1 MEERGLS
8 GSFYSKNPKEVAKNL
23 LGKILVHETEEG
35 TVKGRIVETEA
46 YYGEKDPGS
55 HAYRG
60 KTKRTEIMWGK
71 PGIAYVYFTYGK
83 HYLFNVVANREGEAG
98 AVLIRAVEPLEGISL
113 MQKRR
118 GKKEI
123 KGLTNGPAKLTQS
136 FKIDINKNG
145 IDLTKGNF
153 RIEEGEEKDFNI
165 VCCKRIG
172 IKRGKEKALR
182 FYIQDNEFV
191 SKK

>member
-1 MEERGLS
+1 MERELS
-8 GSFYSKNPKEVAKNL
+8 ESFYSKDPKEVARDL
-23 LGKILVHETEEG
+23 LGKILINETEEG

-46 YYGEKDPGS
+46 YYGEKDPAS

-60 KTKRTEIMWGK
+60 KTGRTEIMWGK

-83 HYLFNVVANREGEAG
+83 YYLFNVVAHKEGEAG
-98 AVLIRAVEPLEGISL
+98 AVLIRAVEPMEGISL

-123 KGLTNGPAKLTQS
+123 KGLTKGPAKLTQS
-136 FKIDINKNG
+136 FKIDNKENG

-153 RIEEGEEKDFNI
+153 RIEEREEKDFNI
-165 VCCKRIG
+165 ISCTRVG
-172 IKRGKEKALR
+172 IKRGKKEALR
-182 FYIQDNEFV
+182 FYIENNEFV